1 MDRTDVFERLRTQM
15 ASTLEIDA
23 ENITEQ
29 TRLVEDLDADSLD
42 LLELILGLKDQ
53 FGISIND
60 GEVKQLLTELARFLP
75 DKVGSGGSLSDTDLA
90 EVSRRLEVGNIVD
103 FIIDRV
109 GVASA

>member
-15 ASTLEIDA
+15 ATTLEIEPGQISED
-23 ENITEQ
+23 
-29 TRLVEDLDADSLD
+29 TRLVEELDADSLD

-53 FGISIND
+53 FGISVND

-75 DKVGSGGSLSDTDLA
+75 EKVGSGGALSDEDLA

-103 FIIDRV
+103 FILDRV